1 MGEVGAG
8 FRRQASGFKNR
19 KTDAPIIVAGIQSVY
34 KKACELDRFDLILI
48 DEAHQLPP
56 DGEGMYQTF
65 FRDAKV
71 VNPNVRLIGLTA
83 TPYRLKSGMLCGPK
97 NLLNE
102 VCYEIGVKELI
113 EQGFLCPLK
122 SKSGRHKVDCDGL
135 HVRAGEFVASE
146 VDALMNTTDNVN
158 AAARTIPRLYVSII
172 ASVSTSII
180 PSGCAPNIP
189 AGHAKN
195 LRNGGRSGRTIP
207 CPTVQSLLP
216 GSAEWAAL
224 PTRKQL
230 PCVKSAV
237 NDLDELRGIRWTIN
251 RIPFPKISH
260 TMKTMKNTIIRSV
273 SKDSK
278 TIPCLSDDSPS
289 LSLRYYVLLHLAFLV
304 GLAICSFRGCF

>member
-1 MGEVGAG
+1 MGEVGGG
-8 FRRQASGFKNR
+8 FRRQASGFKSR
-19 KTDAPIIVAGIQSVY
+19 ETDAPIIVAGIQSVY

-113 EQGFLCPLK
+113 KQGFLCPLK
-122 SKSGRHKVDCDGL
+122 SKSGRHKVDCSDL
-135 HVRAGEFVASE
+135 HIRAGEFVASE
-146 VDALMNTTDNVN
+146 VDTLMNTTDNVN
-158 AAARTIPRLYVSII
+158 AAARTIPRLCVSII
-172 ASVSTSII
+172 ASASTSIRA
-180 PSGCAPNIP
+180 SGSARNIP

-195 LRNGGRSGRTIP
+195 LRNGGRNALMIP
-207 CPTVQSLLP
+207 FPTVPNSP
-216 GSAEWAAL
+216 PESAWRAGS

-230 PCVKSAV
+230 PCVKSAA
-237 NDLDELRGIRWTIN
+237 NGLAELSGIHWTKN
-251 RIPFPKISH
+251 LIPFPKISY
-260 TMKTMKNTIIRSV
+260 TMKTMKNMMIRSI

-278 TIPCLSDDSPS
+278 TTPCLSDDSPS
-289 LSLRYYVLLHLAFLV
+289 LSLRYYVLLHLAFLA
-304 GLAICSFRGCF
+304 GLAICSF